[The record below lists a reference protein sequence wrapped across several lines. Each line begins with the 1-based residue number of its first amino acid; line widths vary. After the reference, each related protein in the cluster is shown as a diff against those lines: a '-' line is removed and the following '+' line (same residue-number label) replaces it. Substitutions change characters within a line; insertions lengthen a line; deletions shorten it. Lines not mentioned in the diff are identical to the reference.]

1 MKKII
6 VVLTFLAFAFVVT
19 PCLAAQQQ
27 GAAASGT
34 MTEESFVMW
43 DTDKDEYI
51 SMEEF
56 TATYTG
62 EDAQQ
67 KFKMMDKDGDGKLSK
82 QEFAQKKQKK

>member
-1 MKKII
+1 M
-6 VVLTFLAFAFVVT
+6 T

-27 GAAASGT
+27 QAAGNAT

-51 SMEEF
+51 SMQEF
-56 TATYTG
+56 TESYTG

-82 QEFAQKKQKK
+82 QEFAQIRPEKRKEINTTQPNHQHAF